1 MAGLVTKGGFALLF
15 SLLAAGSA
23 LAAGDPT
30 RPPAAW
36 LGQGDAGAG
45 PADGLPRLQSVLLP
59 QRGKPVAIISG
70 QTVVLGGRIG
80 DARLVRLDERM
91 AVLEGPEGV
100 TRLYLTPDV
109 DKRMIATP
117 SARPVQRAVQGKE
130 TR

>member
-15 SLLAAGSA
+15 SLLAAASA

-30 RPPAAW
+30 RPPVAW
-36 LGQGDAGAG
+36 LGTGAAGEGMAG
-45 PADGLPRLQSVLLP
+45 GLPRLQSVLMP

-70 QTVVLGGRIG
+70 QTVLLGGRFG

-117 SARPVQRAVQGKE
+117 SARPARRAVQGKE